1 MRDVKFGESITQTIP
16 LDREQELLDSPDRSY
31 SKTAYNRKNSNATS
45 VVEQEIRSARTLKNV
60 RRSSWDGNI
69 GIEVGLEYEPPSTTG
84 GVGFSAKTS
93 FKYEWGG
100 EEEDTTADEDWHILW
115 LKETK
120 ELPANTFAE
129 WHAFRKPQKVT
140 IPYTATVL
148 PTFTVTLEGYMVWGG
163 GYHGNSPNFH
173 WEHRGSGDRKKIS
186 FKFGNDQKPFYEDLE
201 EQIDQNKYP
210 WQWHAMKQHYPYA
223 QYFIDQLINKDL
235 YSFTMVG
242 QFEESTEIEVK
253 SYWYPSKSLDQ
264 MTHDAPKKTKDKANK
279 SGKPVEFPRVLPAP
293 PKVQTI
299 DNSKEMKAPPEKN
312 FNDNDRDTEYKFPRI
327 KPSPPEVKLI
337 DNKKDTKPPPQK
349 Q

>member
-1 MRDVKFGESITQTIP
+1 MRDVKFGKSITQTIP

-31 SKTAYNRKNSNATS
+31 SKTAYNRKNSNGTS

-93 FKYEWGG
+93 FRYEWGG

-210 WQWHAMKQHYPYA
+210 WQWHAMKQHYPHA
-223 QYFIDQLINKDL
+223 QYYIDQLINKDL

-264 MTHDAPKKTKDKANK
+264 MTHDA
-279 SGKPVEFPRVLPAP
+279 
-293 PKVQTI
+293 
-299 DNSKEMKAPPEKN
+299 
-312 FNDNDRDTEYKFPRI
+312 
-327 KPSPPEVKLI
+327 
-337 DNKKDTKPPPQK
+337 
-349 Q
+349 